1 MKTFSNFRTA
11 EELNKYINNFSN
23 AVKQVNTIFATAQNL
38 LKKWDGKK
46 LNKRFA
52 EQLQNLFPEEY
63 STDDNDKYKE
73 IYISYGQQWGDKV
86 VSFVIHRVSY
96 DIAQEIH
103 TGFTFYK
110 QTRHSNGIITDD
122 ERIKADDACKDLQ
135 KLINNN
141 LERLHRYEDAL
152 KHFEDYKNRYQKAVD
167 DFYNAISSINPYF
180 VASEIRTYTL
190 DKTEWEKRMEE
201 ELQNIIKQ

>member
-63 STDDNDKYKE
+63 STDDNYKYKE

-103 TGFTFYK
+103 TGFIQLF
-110 QTRHSNGIITDD
+110 Q
-122 ERIKADDACKDLQ
+122 
-135 KLINNN
+135 
-141 LERLHRYEDAL
+141 
-152 KHFEDYKNRYQKAVD
+152 
-167 DFYNAISSINPYF
+167 
-180 VASEIRTYTL
+180 
-190 DKTEWEKRMEE
+190 
-201 ELQNIIKQ
+201 